1 MKYGFYSRIGN
12 SVRHVMDLW
21 DSIPKKDLND
31 IVVK

>member
-1 MKYGFYSRIGN
+1 MKYGFYSHTEN

-21 DSIPKKDLND
+21 DSIPKKDLNG